1 MARLITIVPRAARA
15 IAKAQAWW
23 LVNRPAASEVL
34 DQELR
39 RGLALIAQQP
49 NIGTR
54 AENTRIAGVRRVYLS
69 RIRYYLYY
77 RLKPASESVE
87 VLAFWHTSRGS
98 LPEV

>member
-1 MARLITIVPRAARA
+1 MARRITIVPRAARA
-15 IAKAQAWW
+15 IADAQVWW
-23 LVNRPAASEVL
+23 LANRLAAPEAL
-34 DQELR
+34 DQELQ
-39 RGLALIAQQP
+39 RGLALVAQQP

-87 VLAFWHTSRGS
+87 VLAFWHASRGS
-98 LPEV
+98 LPEL